1 MDICN
6 DNNYLVKSSVEF
18 LVPFTNILINNLSV
32 SDISFSDFKNALKK
46 IKITNF
52 IEKDGQL
59 ESSSI
64 INDFRVYILYS
75 GTRNFI
81 TRIEGTGDFLGFCI
95 LLTNKGMNV
104 NGDACLDSEPLA
116 NELKEEFL
124 ENYRSP
130 YLLTETFLNFI
141 SR

>member
-1 MDICN
+1 MDML
-6 DNNYLVKSSVEF
+6 NNNIGVKSSVEF
-18 LVPFTNILINNLSV
+18 LVPFTNILVNNLSV
-32 SDISFSDFKNALKK
+32 MDISFSDFKIALKK
-46 IKITNF
+46 IKIIDF

-75 GTRNFI
+75 GTRNYI
-81 TRIEGTGDFLGFCI
+81 SRIEGTGDFLGFCI

-104 NGDACLDSEPLA
+104 NGDASLKSEPLA
-116 NELKEEFL
+116 NELKEQFL
-124 ENYRSP
+124 ENYKSP

-141 SR
+141 SK

>member
-1 MDICN
+1 MGML
-6 DNNYLVKSSVEF
+6 NNNIGVKSSVEF
-18 LVPFTNILINNLSV
+18 LVPFTNILVNNLSV
-32 SDISFSDFKNALKK
+32 TDISFSDFKIALKK
-46 IKITNF
+46 IKIIDF

-75 GTRNFI
+75 GTRNYI
-81 TRIEGTGDFLGFCI
+81 SRIEGTGDFLGFCI

-104 NGDACLDSEPLA
+104 NGDASLKSEPLA
-116 NELKEEFL
+116 NELKEQFL
-124 ENYRSP
+124 ENYKSP

-141 SR
+141 SK